1 MYRARSIL
9 VFYCF
14 STVSVEQSR
23 VSHLKTVHPWDGST
37 EFAHVGIKPSKKR
50 AGANCPRATTRERRL
65 QPPLPGMNCG
75 IDRILGYVSCY
86 SDHPIINEKEAD
98 KLFKGVG
105 YECVAAYFQSK
116 QSK

>member
-1 MYRARSIL
+1 MRALR
-9 VFYCF
+9 
-14 STVSVEQSR
+14 
-23 VSHLKTVHPWDGST
+23 GSPD
-37 EFAHVGIKPSKKR
+37 EYDQKD
-50 AGANCPRATTRERRL
+50 RL
-65 QPPLPGMNCG
+65 QPALPGMNCG
-75 IDRILGYVSCY
+75 IDRILSYVSCY

>member
-1 MYRARSIL
+1 
-9 VFYCF
+9 
-14 STVSVEQSR
+14 
-23 VSHLKTVHPWDGST
+23 
-37 EFAHVGIKPSKKR
+37 
-50 AGANCPRATTRERRL
+50 
-65 QPPLPGMNCG
+65 MNCG